1 MTAGDSEFWEE
12 QRRIPRWQGGDGG
25 RRPQP
30 FRFRRL
36 SRQPARTHLRPSP
49 PVRGAVDGD
58 GDEGEELRPPFLDPY
73 EVLMDPGDPAFVDV
87 GRLLWTLVA
96 TQWSWIDRRVENIS
110 LSGERSFRRHM
121 SIDCR
126 VPPDVA
132 DLVGELGFGRFFVP
146 LRFVSKQP
154 LLAFDLR
161 LGDRSVPLMTHRQS
175 ALAAEAVLRAAVEE
189 LPHPLTPEVAAA
201 IKLVASDEDDSAVDA
216 LELLGLTEPGRV
228 GESATP
234 AELAHW
240 ALTTFDTNYLLLADV
255 GLGDIGRRTIFK
267 VTQEVGP
274 TMRGAQDLPLRSAI
288 AWQPTSFVFETP
300 SVTATSSYHF
310 QFDAPDGLVVTGG
323 ELFGTD
329 SRSDG
334 PPPRRRFGSSAS
346 QGSVLGLHANREE
359 IPVADTFSAEV
370 LVRPSP
376 DGLLRSSAVS
386 SSFSTVLLVLGAL
399 MSSRMDS
406 SRVEAST
413 AVLLVVP
420 GVVSTFLARPG
431 EHYWVSRLL
440 RGVRALTLLSAITVY
455 LAAAVLVT
463 GLAEGAFRGYFLGF
477 AAVSAVPS
485 VALVVASRRGRFYGW
500 S

>member
-1 MTAGDSEFWEE
+1 MTL
-12 QRRIPRWQGGDGG
+12 P
-25 RRPQP
+25 
-30 FRFRRL
+30 FRRL
-36 SRQPARTHLRPSP
+36 SRRPARSHLRTSARAPVPAP
-49 PVRGAVDGD
+49 PADLDDNDTTGLG
-58 GDEGEELRPPFLDPY
+58 PPYLDPY
-73 EVLMDPGDPAFVDV
+73 EVLMDPAHPAFADV

-110 LSGERSFRRHM
+110 LTGERSFRRHM

-132 DLVGELGFGRFFVP
+132 DLVRELGFGRFFVP

-161 LGDRSVPLMTHRQS
+161 LGDRSVALLTRRQS
-175 ALAAEAVLRAAVEE
+175 ALAAEAVLRAAVEQIGQE
-189 LPHPLTPEVAAA
+189 LTPEVVAAVE
-201 IKLVASDEDDSAVDA
+201 LVASDEDHSAAGA
-216 LELLGLTEPGRV
+216 LSLLGLTEPGRT

-240 ALTTFDTNYLLLADV
+240 ALSTFDTNYLLLADV
-255 GLGDIGRRTIFK
+255 GLGEIRQRTIFK

-274 TMRGAQDLPLRSAI
+274 TMRGAQELPLRSAI

-310 QFDAPDGLVVTGG
+310 QFDAPDGLVVSGG

-329 SRSDG
+329 APAAAPAVADG
-334 PPPRRRFGSSAS
+334 PPPKRTFGTSAS
-346 QGSVLGLHANREE
+346 QGSVLGLHTNRED
-359 IPVADTFSAEV
+359 IPAADTYSAEV

-376 DGLLRSSAVS
+376 DGQLRSSAVS
-386 SSFSTVLLVLGAL
+386 SCFSTALLFLATLLAHRIDETRVDGSVAL
-399 MSSRMDS
+399 
-406 SRVEAST
+406 
-413 AVLLVVP
+413 LLVVP
-420 GVVSTFLARPG
+420 GVISTFLARPG

-440 RGVRALTLLSAITVY
+440 RGVRVLTLISAVTVY
-455 LAAAVLVT
+455 LAAAVIVT
-463 GLAEGAFRGYFLGF
+463 GVADGAIREYWLVF
-477 AAVSAVPS
+477 ALISLVPS
-485 VALVVASRRGRFYGW
+485 VALVEASRRCRFYGW

>member
-1 MTAGDSEFWEE
+1 MTL
-12 QRRIPRWQGGDGG
+12 P
-25 RRPQP
+25 
-30 FRFRRL
+30 FRRL
-36 SRQPARTHLRPSP
+36 SRRSTRTHLRTIP
-49 PVRGAVDGD
+49 PRVPAAVPQADLDDDDNPGF
-58 GDEGEELRPPFLDPY
+58 GPPYLDPY
-73 EVLMDPGDPAFVDV
+73 EVLMDPAHPAFADV

-126 VPPDVA
+126 VPPVVA
-132 DLVGELGFGRFFVP
+132 DLVGDLGFGRFFVP

-161 LGDRSVPLMTHRQS
+161 LGDRSVPLLTRRQS
-175 ALAAEAVLRAAVEE
+175 ALAAEAVLRAAVEQIGQE
-189 LPHPLTPEVAAA
+189 LTPEVVAA
-201 IKLVASDEDDSAVDA
+201 VQRVTSDEDHSAAPA
-216 LELLGLTEPGRV
+216 LALLGLTEPGRV
-228 GESATP
+228 GETATP

-240 ALTTFDTNYLLLADV
+240 ALSTFDTNYLLLADV
-255 GLGDIGRRTIFK
+255 GLGDIRRRTIFK

-310 QFDAPDGLVVTGG
+310 QFDAPDGLVVSGG

-329 SRSDG
+329 APAAATSTTPKRM
-334 PPPRRRFGSSAS
+334 FGSSAS
-346 QGSVLGLHANREE
+346 QGSVLGLHTNREE
-359 IPVADTFSAEV
+359 IPAADSYSAEV

-376 DGLLRSSAVS
+376 DGQLRSSAVS
-386 SSFSTVLLVLGAL
+386 SCFSTALLFLATVLAHRIDSTRVDGSVAL
-399 MSSRMDS
+399 
-406 SRVEAST
+406 
-413 AVLLVVP
+413 LLVVP
-420 GVVSTFLARPG
+420 GVISTFLARPG

-440 RGVRALTLLSAITVY
+440 RGVRVLTLISAVTVY
-455 LAAAVLVT
+455 LAAAVIVT
-463 GLAEGAFRGYFLGF
+463 GVADGSIREYWLAF
-477 AAVSAVPS
+477 ALISLVPS
-485 VALVVASRRGRFYGW
+485 VALVVASRRCRFYGW